1 MPSRKMKRTGLIRPS
16 DDDSQQPP
24 EDFILPEQSH
34 KVETIPEG
42 SSSMEPDFEMMFI
55 IGAILLAL
63 LAFYIGYQMMQPDWM
78 IFARPRSSVVDY
90 SQGLEAASP
99 STDAWMVSPGSS
111 SKAPPSSVP
120 RKPSGQQSSPSQAS
134 DHSLPQ
140 VSDVPQEAIQAQPSQ
155 QAVSRRA
162 SSLSQEDA
170 SLNPCTKLGL
180 SKDFLGDYN
189 YYAFIRTPLKAYRK
203 IAMNVGG
210 DRCVFYLTDGV
221 IQDVADV
228 GKEVADV
235 DFYLSPDK
243 FSACQS
249 AFQSKD
255 KMALMSCMGGIST
268 IPSSAKQSMCE
279 SAISQFSPMEQM
291 VYGQFCE

>member
-1 MPSRKMKRTGLIRPS
+1 
-16 DDDSQQPP
+16 
-24 EDFILPEQSH
+24 
-34 KVETIPEG
+34 
-42 SSSMEPDFEMMFI
+42 MEPDFDMMFI
-55 IGAILLAL
+55 AGAILLAL

-78 IFARPRSSVVDY
+78 VLVRPRPAVADY
-90 SQGLEAASP
+90 SQGLETTPPSEDSQIGSP
-99 STDAWMVSPGSS
+99 EPSVSES
-111 SKAPPSSVP
+111 ASSVP
-120 RKPSGQQSSPSQAS
+120 RKPSSQQYVAPSTGDSAPPSASDGSQEYSTPQSSQ
-134 DHSLPQ
+134 
-140 VSDVPQEAIQAQPSQ
+140 Q

-162 SSLSQEDA
+162 SSQSQDETA
-170 SLNPCTKLGL
+170 LKPCSKLGL

-203 IAMNVGG
+203 IAMNVGS
-210 DRCVFYLTDGV
+210 DRCVFYLTDGI

-243 FSACQS
+243 FSSCQS
-249 AFQSKD
+249 AFKSKD
-255 KMALMSCMGGIST
+255 KMALMSCMGSIST

-279 SAISQFSPMEQM
+279 SAISQFSPMERM